1 MGPHRGRAPNPK
13 LRLKGNGASS
23 QCLREDVFRV
33 LSMDLMLPETP
44 EMPIVAGFTGRTS
57 KRKRM
62 NTMRWTT
69 VCLATWL
76 TGWAQAGEARRLT
89 LDEMYRLADS
99 NNRQLALLSA
109 GIEAAEKATEVV
121 ETARMPKLTA
131 SVSASYLG
139 DAQILDRD
147 FGSSMTAAVPHFGN
161 SFALE
166 ASQVIYAGG
175 AITGG
180 IEKARL
186 ETQVARLGYEKDRQ
200 SIRFLLASLTLD
212 IWKLG
217 NQRAVYTKNLEQE
230 ETLLAQMQA
239 RLQAGAALRSDVLR
253 HELQLANLKLAL
265 IQIDDS
271 RRILNNQLVTLLG
284 LGENDM
290 VEPDTTLLTGLP
302 KDIPTQELLRKA
314 QSDLPELKLAEASV
328 QVARKEVEIAQSAW
342 LPTVSAFAG
351 DELNGPVTFE
361 VPTIDKNLNVWFV
374 GVGLKYEISSLYTA
388 GRTTGI
394 ARRKEAVAARARD
407 LAQEQA
413 TLAVRNGLIKY
424 RQSFDELAVLEK
436 GCEVARENYA
446 VVDERYRNG
455 VVLITEMMDASNARL
470 DAELKLVNARINT
483 VFQSVNLKRLT
494 GAL

>member
-1 MGPHRGRAPNPK
+1 
-13 LRLKGNGASS
+13 
-23 QCLREDVFRV
+23 
-33 LSMDLMLPETP
+33 
-44 EMPIVAGFTGRTS
+44 
-57 KRKRM
+57 M

-76 TGWAQAGEARRLT
+76 TGWAQAGEARHLT
-89 LDEMYRLADS
+89 LDEMYRLADG

-109 GIEAAEKATEVV
+109 GIEAAEAATETV
-121 ETARMPKLTA
+121 ETARLPKLTA
-131 SVSASYLG
+131 SVSVSYLG
-139 DAQILDRD
+139 DARIVDRD
-147 FGSSMTAAVPHFGN
+147 FGSSTTAAVPHFGN

-166 ASQVIYAGG
+166 ASQVLFAGG
-175 AITGG
+175 AVTGG

-186 ETQVARLGYEKDRQ
+186 EAQVARLTYAKDRQ

-212 IWKLG
+212 LWKMG
-217 NQRAVYTKNLEQE
+217 NQRAVYAKNLEQE

-253 HELQLANLKLAL
+253 HELLVQNMKLGL
-265 IQIDDS
+265 IQLDDS
-271 RRILNNQLVTLLG
+271 RRILNNQLGTMLG
-284 LGENDM
+284 LAETDV
-290 VEPDTTLLTGLP
+290 VELDTTMLTSVVRNP
-302 KDIPTQELLRKA
+302 SSEELLRKA
-314 QSDLPELKLAEASV
+314 QHDLPELKLAEVNV

-342 LPTVSAFAG
+342 LPTVAAFTG
-351 DELNGPVTFE
+351 DELNGPITFE

-374 GVGLKYEISSLYTA
+374 GVGLKYDIASLYTA
-388 GRTTGI
+388 GRTTSL
-394 ARRKEAVAARARD
+394 ARRKEAVAARARE

-413 TLAVRNGLIKY
+413 TLAVRNGLIKH

>member
-1 MGPHRGRAPNPK
+1 
-13 LRLKGNGASS
+13 
-23 QCLREDVFRV
+23 
-33 LSMDLMLPETP
+33 
-44 EMPIVAGFTGRTS
+44 
-57 KRKRM
+57 M
-62 NTMRWTT
+62 NKTRWTT
-69 VCLATWL
+69 ALLAVWI
-76 TGWAQAGEARRLT
+76 TGAWAQGPDARHLT
-89 LDEMYRLADS
+89 LEEMYRLADS

-109 GIEAAEKATEVV
+109 GVEAAEKATEVI
-121 ETARMPKLTA
+121 ETARLPKLTA

-139 DAQILDRD
+139 DARIIDRD
-147 FGSSMTAAVPHFGN
+147 FGSSMRAAVPHFGN

-166 ASQVIYAGG
+166 ASQVLFAGG

-180 IEKARL
+180 IEKAKL
-186 ETQVARLGYEKDRQ
+186 EAQVARLNREKDRQ

-212 IWKLG
+212 LWKLG
-217 NQRAVYTKNLEQE
+217 NQRAVYAKNLEQE

-253 HELQLANLKLAL
+253 HELLVQDMRLAL
-265 IQIDDS
+265 IRLDDS
-271 RRILNNQLVTLLG
+271 RRMLNNQLGPMLG
-284 LGENDM
+284 FGENDT
-290 VEPDTTLLTGLP
+290 VEPDTSLLANVARNP
-302 KDIPTQELLRKA
+302 SSEELLRKA
-314 QSDLPELKLAEASV
+314 QSDLPELKLAEANV
-328 QVARKEVEIAQSAW
+328 QVARKEVEIARSAW

-361 VPTIDKNLNVWFV
+361 VPVIDKNINVWFV

-388 GRTTGI
+388 GRTTSL
-394 ARRKEAVAARARD
+394 ARRKENVALRARE

-413 TLAVRNGLIKY
+413 ALAVRNGRIKY

-470 DAELKLVNARINT
+470 DAELKLVDARINT
-483 VFQSVNLKRLT
+483 VFQSLNLKRLT